1 MALLLSRISLRHQIF
16 GIGLLG
22 AIGVTALASVYMI
35 GNSTVQEQRAAV
47 DAATQL
53 EHLIDEAEKGLLEA
67 RRAEK
72 DFFLRSDEA
81 LASRHASV
89 INTVKD
95 ELTKAEKQ
103 LSSSAHASELTADV
117 TKISEGLAKYVQH
130 FNNSVELQRKLGFDE
145 KSGLQGSLRNSV
157 HAVETK
163 LASYEDQSLTILMLM
178 MRRHEKDFMLRGD
191 AKYGQDIK
199 KRATEFAQALAISE
213 LPPKARTEVA
223 EAMAAYQRDVAAFIE
238 AKLQLAAESKAVS
251 EAYASVEPVVDHALE
266 IVDARFEAAQGTAE
280 GAQVW
285 TSNVMWSAI
294 GVILLLMLAAAVG
307 IGRAI
312 SKPLLAMTAAMQQVA
327 RGDYSAA
334 VPGLGRRDEI
344 GAMAEAV
351 QVFKTNGEE
360 MEHLRAEQERA
371 RQQSEADK
379 RRLMSELAGSFEA
392 KVGALVQRLS
402 VAASGLEATAR
413 SMTSVADNTTQQ
425 SVTVSS
431 AAQQTSANVQTVAA
445 ATEELSISIREIAS
459 QVTQSSQIAERAV
472 GDAQRTNQTVQTL
485 AASAEKIG
493 HVVQLISTIA
503 SQTNLL
509 ALNATIEAARAGEA
523 GKGFAVV
530 ASEVKELASQTSR
543 ATDEISAQIA
553 SVQQATTEAVQ
564 AIQAIA
570 STIGEMSQISTSIAA
585 AMEEQGTATS
595 EIARNVQEA
604 ARGTEFVT
612 GSISEVRQGAGE
624 TGTAAAQVLSSA
636 RDLSRHS
643 ASLGQEVE
651 HFLSGIKAA

>member
-1 MALLLSRISLRHQIF
+1 MALLLSRISLRHQILS
-16 GIGLLG
+16 IGLLG
-22 AIGVTALASVYMI
+22 ALGITALASVYMV
-35 GNSTVQEQRAAV
+35 GSNQVQEQRAAA

-53 EHLIDEAEKGLLEA
+53 EHFVDKADIGLLEA

-72 DFFLRSDEA
+72 DFFLRSDETY
-81 LASRHASV
+81 ASRHASQ
-89 INTVKD
+89 ISAVK
-95 ELTKAEKQ
+95 EQLTKAEKQ
-103 LSSSAHASELTADV
+103 ISVADASELLADV
-117 TKISEGLAKYVQH
+117 AKINEGLAKYVQH
-130 FNNSVELQRKLGFDE
+130 FNTAVELQRKLGFDE
-145 KSGLQGSLRNSV
+145 KSGLQGTLRTSV

-191 AKYGQDIK
+191 PKYGQDIK

-213 LPPKARTEVA
+213 LPPKAKAEVA
-223 EAMAAYQRDVAAFIE
+223 EAMAAYQRDVSAYIDT
-238 AKLQLAAESKAVS
+238 KLQLAAESKAVS
-251 EAYASVEPVVDHALE
+251 EAYAAIEPAVDHALE
-266 IVDARFEAAQGTAE
+266 VVDVQFEAAQKAAE
-280 GAQVW
+280 DAQAW
-285 TSNVMWSAI
+285 TSQVMWSSI
-294 GVILLLMLAAAVG
+294 GVILLLVLAAAVA
-307 IGRAI
+307 IGRGI
-312 SKPLLAMTAAMQQVA
+312 SKPLLAMTTAMQQVA
-327 RGDYSAA
+327 KGDYSAA

-360 MEHLRAEQERA
+360 MEHLRMEQERA
-371 RQQSEADK
+371 REQSEADK
-379 RRLMSELAGSFEA
+379 RRMMAELAQSFEA
-392 KVGALVQRLS
+392 KVGSLVQRLS
-402 VAASGLEATAR
+402 GAANGLEETAQ
-413 SMTSVADNTTQQ
+413 SMTAVADRTTQQ
-425 SVTVSS
+425 SVGVAST
-431 AAQQTSANVQTVAA
+431 AQQTSANVQTVAA

-509 ALNATIEAARAGEA
+509 ALNATIEAARAGET

-530 ASEVKELASQTSR
+530 ASEVKELASQTSK

-553 SVQQATTEAVQ
+553 SVQHATTEAVQ

-570 STIGEMSQISTSIAA
+570 GTIGEMSQISTSIAA
-585 AMEEQGTATS
+585 AMEEQGAATS

-612 GSISEVRQGAGE
+612 GSIGEVRRGAGE

-636 RDLSRHS
+636 QDLARHS

-651 HFLSGIKAA
+651 NFLSGVKAA

>member
-1 MALLLSRISLRHQIF
+1 MALFLSRISLRHQIL

-22 AIGVTALASVYMI
+22 ALGVAALASVYII
-35 GNSTVQEQRAAV
+35 GSNLVQEQRNAAN
-47 DAATQL
+47 AATHL
-53 EHLIDEAEKGLLEA
+53 EHLFNKTDIGLLEA

-72 DFFLRSDEA
+72 DFFLRNDETYA
-81 LASRHASV
+81 ARHASV
-89 INTVKD
+89 IGAVKD
-95 ELTKAEKQ
+95 ELAKAEMQ
-103 LSSSAHASELTADV
+103 LMGAVHASELSADL
-117 TKISEGLAKYVQH
+117 TRIHEGLAKYVQH

-163 LASYEDQSLTILMLM
+163 LASYEDQGLTILMLM

-191 AKYGQDIK
+191 PKYGQHIE
-199 KRATEFAQALAISE
+199 KRATEFAQTLAISE
-213 LPPKARTEVA
+213 LPPKAKTEVA
-223 EAMAAYQRDVAAFIE
+223 EAMAAYQRDVLAFID
-238 AKLQLAAESKAVS
+238 AKLQLAAESRAVS
-251 EAYASVEPVVDHALE
+251 EAYAAVEPVVDHALG
-266 IVDARFEAAQGTAE
+266 IVGARLEAAQAAAE
-280 GAQVW
+280 GAQAW

-307 IGRAI
+307 TGRAI
-312 SKPLLAMTAAMQQVA
+312 SKPLLAMTTAMQQVA

-334 VPGLGRRDEI
+334 VPGLGRKDEI

-360 MEHLRAEQERA
+360 MEHLRMEQERT
-371 RQQSEADK
+371 REQSEIEK
-379 RRLMSELAGSFEA
+379 RRLMAELAHGFEA

-402 VAASGLEATAR
+402 IAANGLEETAR
-413 SMTSVADNTTQQ
+413 SMTSVADRTTQQ
-425 SVTVSS
+425 SVGVAST
-431 AAQQTSANVQTVAA
+431 AQQTSANVQTVAA
-445 ATEELSISIREIAS
+445 ATEELSISVREIAA
-459 QVTQSSQIAERAV
+459 QVTQSSYIAERAV
-472 GDAQRTNQTVQTL
+472 MDAQRTNQTVQML

-543 ATDEISAQIA
+543 ATEEISAQIA
-553 SVQQATTEAVQ
+553 GLQQVTKDAVQ

-585 AMEEQGTATS
+585 AIEEQGSATS

-612 GSISEVRQGAGE
+612 GSIGEVRHGAGE

-636 RDLSRHS
+636 QDLARHS
-643 ASLGQEVE
+643 TSLGQEVE